1 MKNSSPIKKL
11 SLIASGVALSTCVL
25 AVDRANAQ
33 TILLDFEGLK
43 DTEQILNF
51 YNGGT
56 GSQGSSGINYG
67 VSFSPNS
74 LAIVQG
80 APGSNIGILPT
91 PVTGAFFL
99 SGSAST
105 MNVANGFSTGFSF
118 FYSAPFQPGVVKIYD
133 GLNAT
138 GNLLGSIN
146 LPLTPNGASVPGCNG
161 KNFCPFQPIGLA
173 FNGIAKSVDFGGTVN
188 QIVFDNI
195 TLGRNTP
202 CVNQADCAQVKVPEP
217 TSVMGL
223 IAISALG
230 AGSVL
235 QRKLLK

>member
-80 APGSNIGILPT
+80 APGSNIGGLPT

-146 LPLTPNGASVPGCNG
+146 LPLTPNGASVPGCNS
-161 KNFCPFQPIGLA
+161 KNFCPFKSADGLPGLA

-188 QIVFDNI
+188 QIVFDDIKI
-195 TLGRNTP
+195 TLAPTTT
-202 CVNQADCAQVKVPEP
+202 VPEP

>member
-43 DTEQILNF
+43 DTEQIREF

-80 APGSNIGILPT
+80 APGSNIGDLPT

-105 MNVANGFSTGFSF
+105 MNVAKGFTGFSF
-118 FYSAPFQPGVVKIYD
+118 SYSAPFQPGVVKIYD

-146 LPLTPNGASVPGCNG
+146 LPLTPNGASVPGCNS
-161 KNFCPFQPIGLA
+161 KNFCPFKSADGLPGLA

-188 QIVFDNI
+188 QIVFDDIKI
-195 TLGRNTP
+195 TLAPTTT
-202 CVNQADCAQVKVPEP
+202 VPEP

>member
-80 APGSNIGILPT
+80 APGSNIGGLPT

-118 FYSAPFQPGVVKIYD
+118 FYSAPFQPGVVRIYD

-188 QIVFDNI
+188 QIVFDDIKI
-195 TLGRNTP
+195 TLAPTTT
-202 CVNQADCAQVKVPEP
+202 VPEP

>member
-146 LPLTPNGASVPGCNG
+146 LPLTPNGASVPGCNSN
-161 KNFCPFQPIGLA
+161 NFCPFVPIGLA
-173 FNGIAKSVDFGGTVN
+173 FNGIAKSVDFGGAVN
-188 QIVFDNI
+188 QIVFDDIKI
-195 TLGRNTP
+195 TLAPTTT
-202 CVNQADCAQVKVPEP
+202 VPEP

>member
-33 TILLDFEGLK
+33 TILLNFEGLK

-56 GSQGSSGINYG
+56 GSLGSSGINYG
-67 VSFSPNS
+67 VSFSSNS

-80 APGSNIGILPT
+80 APGSNIGGLPT

-99 SGSAST
+99 SGSANT
-105 MNVANGFSTGFSF
+105 MNVANGFSTSLSFS
-118 FYSAPFQPGVVKIYD
+118 YSAPFQPGVVRIYD

-138 GNLLGSIN
+138 GSLLGSIN
-146 LPLTPNGASVPGCNG
+146 LPKTPNGASVPGCNG

-173 FNGIAKSVDFGGTVN
+173 FNGIAKSVDFSGTVN
-188 QIVFDNI
+188 QIVFDDI
-195 TLGRNTP
+195 KFTLAPTTT
-202 CVNQADCAQVKVPEP
+202 VPEP
-217 TSVMGL
+217 TSVIGL
-223 IAISALG
+223 LAISALG

>member
-43 DTEQILNF
+43 DTEQIREF

-80 APGSNIGILPT
+80 APGSNIGGLPT

-99 SGSAST
+99 SGSTSTFT

-146 LPLTPNGASVPGCNG
+146 LPLTPNGASVPGCNS
-161 KNFCPFQPIGLA
+161 KNFCPFKSADGLPGLA

-188 QIVFDNI
+188 QIVFDDIKI
-195 TLGRNTP
+195 TLAPTTT
-202 CVNQADCAQVKVPEP
+202 VPEP

>member
-1 MKNSSPIKKL
+1 MKNSTPIKRL

-80 APGSNIGILPT
+80 APGSNIGGLPT

-99 SGSAST
+99 SGSTSTFT

-146 LPLTPNGASVPGCNG
+146 LPLTPNGASVPGCNS
-161 KNFCPFQPIGLA
+161 KNFCPFKSADGLPGLA

-188 QIVFDNI
+188 QIVFDDIKI
-195 TLGRNTP
+195 TLAPTTT
-202 CVNQADCAQVKVPEP
+202 VPEP

>member
-80 APGSNIGILPT
+80 APGSNIGGLPT

-105 MNVANGFSTGFSF
+105 MNVAKGFTGFSF

-146 LPLTPNGASVPGCNG
+146 LPLTPNGASVPGCNS
-161 KNFCPFQPIGLA
+161 KNFCPFKSADGLPGLA
-173 FNGIAKSVDFGGTVN
+173 FNGIAKSVDFGGAVN
-188 QIVFDNI
+188 QIVFDDIKI
-195 TLGRNTP
+195 TLAPTTT
-202 CVNQADCAQVKVPEP
+202 VPEP

>member
-80 APGSNIGILPT
+80 APGSNIGGLPT

-118 FYSAPFQPGVVKIYD
+118 FYSAPFQPGVVRIYD

-146 LPLTPNGASVPGCNG
+146 LPLTPNGASVPGCNSS
-161 KNFCPFQPIGLA
+161 NFCPFVPIGLA

-188 QIVFDNI
+188 QIVFDDIKI
-195 TLGRNTP
+195 TLAPTTT
-202 CVNQADCAQVKVPEP
+202 VPEP

>member
-80 APGSNIGILPT
+80 APGSNIGGLPT

-99 SGSAST
+99 SGSTSTFT

-118 FYSAPFQPGVVKIYD
+118 FYSAPFQPGVVRIYD

-146 LPLTPNGASVPGCNG
+146 LPLTPNGASVPGCNS
-161 KNFCPFQPIGLA
+161 KNFCPFKSADGLPGLA
-173 FNGIAKSVDFGGTVN
+173 FNGIAKSVDFGGAVN
-188 QIVFDNI
+188 QIVFDDIKI
-195 TLGRNTP
+195 TLAPTTT
-202 CVNQADCAQVKVPEP
+202 VPEP

>member
-80 APGSNIGILPT
+80 APGSNIGGLPT

-118 FYSAPFQPGVVKIYD
+118 FYSAPFQPGVVRIYD

-146 LPLTPNGASVPGCNG
+146 LPLTPNGASVPGCNSS
-161 KNFCPFQPIGLA
+161 NFCPFVPIGLA
-173 FNGIAKSVDFGGTVN
+173 FNGIAKSVDFGGAVN
-188 QIVFDNI
+188 QIVFDDIKI
-195 TLGRNTP
+195 TLAPTTT
-202 CVNQADCAQVKVPEP
+202 VPEP

>member
-146 LPLTPNGASVPGCNG
+146 LPLTPNGASVPGCNS
-161 KNFCPFQPIGLA
+161 KNFCPFKSADGLPGLA
-173 FNGIAKSVDFGGTVN
+173 FNGIAKSVDFGGAVN
-188 QIVFDNI
+188 QIVFDDIKI
-195 TLGRNTP
+195 TLAPTTT
-202 CVNQADCAQVKVPEP
+202 VPEP

>member
-80 APGSNIGILPT
+80 APGSNIGGLPT

-99 SGSAST
+99 SGSTSTFT

-118 FYSAPFQPGVVKIYD
+118 FYSAPFQPGVVRIYD

-146 LPLTPNGASVPGCNG
+146 LPLTPNGASVPGCNS
-161 KNFCPFQPIGLA
+161 KNFCPFKSADGLPGLA

-188 QIVFDNI
+188 QIVFDDIKI
-195 TLGRNTP
+195 TLAPTTT
-202 CVNQADCAQVKVPEP
+202 VPEP

>member
-80 APGSNIGILPT
+80 APGSNIGGLPT

-99 SGSAST
+99 SGSTSTFT

-146 LPLTPNGASVPGCNG
+146 LPLTPNGASVPGCNS
-161 KNFCPFQPIGLA
+161 KNFCPFKSADGLPGLA

-188 QIVFDNI
+188 QIVFDDIKI
-195 TLGRNTP
+195 TLAPTTT
-202 CVNQADCAQVKVPEP
+202 VPEP